1 MYFCTNLVGTL
12 SASMLPASDHPACY
26 HTPYQPDAEVIGE
39 VKLDGPDVVRKPP
52 SGV

>member
-1 MYFCTNLVGTL
+1 
-12 SASMLPASDHPACY
+12 MLPASDHLACY